1 MLRSLDSGVSGLQAQ
16 QTMLDVV
23 GNNIANVNTTGYK
36 SSSVEFEDT
45 LSQMIGTAS
54 GPQGNQ
60 GGTSPAQVGLGVRV
74 AATATNFTEGAAQ
87 TTGVGTNL
95 MINGDGFFI
104 VNNGGQTQ
112 YTRSGAFT
120 TDASGNL
127 VSPDGAIVQG
137 WSATNG
143 VVNSSAPVSNIT
155 LSTTGL
161 SAARA
166 TSNAAMTGNLA
177 DDAAVGA
184 TVNSQVTVYDA
195 NGAQSNLTMTFTR
208 NATGG
213 WDVSGA
219 DAAGNTATGTVTF
232 TNGAMTPAQSL
243 TVGGVT
249 VDMSKITGFAGSGG
263 VNFASQN
270 GTAAGSLQSFSIEND
285 GTIMGAFS
293 NGEKQAVG
301 RVALANFTNPGGL
314 QKAGNSNFIAT
325 PNSGLPQVGQ
335 AGSGSLGTMTSG
347 AIEGS
352 NVDLAREFT
361 NLIVAQRAFQ
371 ASARVITTS
380 DDVLQELLQLKTQ

>member
-54 GPQGNQ
+54 APQGNQ

-87 TTGVGTNL
+87 STGVGTNL

-104 VNNGGQTQ
+104 VNNGGQIQ

-137 WSATNG
+137 WPAANG
-143 VVNSSAPVSNIT
+143 VVNSSAPVSNLT
-155 LSTTGL
+155 LSTSGL

-166 TSNAAMTGNLA
+166 TANAAMSGNLA
-177 DDAAVGA
+177 DDAAVGSS
-184 TVNSQVTVYDA
+184 VNGQVTVYDA
-195 NGAQSNLTMTFTR
+195 NGTQRNLTATFTR
-208 NATGG
+208 TGPG
-213 WDVSGA
+213 WDVTTTDS
-219 DAAGNTATGTVTF
+219 AGNTATGTITF
-232 TNGAMTPAQSL
+232 LNGAMTSGQTL

-263 VNFASQN
+263 VNFASQD
-270 GTAAGSLQSFSIEND
+270 GTAAGSLQSFSLESD
-285 GTIMGAFS
+285 GTIMGSFS
-293 NGEKQAVG
+293 NGEKQAIG
-301 RVALANFTNPGGL
+301 RVALANFTNPAGL
-314 QKAGNSNFIAT
+314 QKAGNSNFTAT
-325 PNSGLPQVGQ
+325 PNSGLPQVGV
-335 AGSGSLGTMTSG
+335 AGSGSLGTLTSG
-347 AIEGS
+347 ALEGS

-380 DDVLQELLQLKTQ
+380 DDVLQELLTLKTQ

>member
-54 GPQGNQ
+54 APQGNQ
-60 GGTSPAQVGLGVRV
+60 GGQSPAQVGLGVRV

-120 TDASGNL
+120 TDAAGNL

-137 WSATNG
+137 WNATNG

-166 TSNAAMTGNLA
+166 TSKAAMTGNLA

-195 NGAQSNLTMTFTR
+195 NGAQSNLTMAFTR
-208 NATGG
+208 NGTGG
-213 WDVSGA
+213 WDVTGT
-219 DAAGNTATGTVTF
+219 DAAGNTASGLMTFASGVNTG
-232 TNGAMTPAQSL
+232 AQTL
-243 TVGGVT
+243 TVGAVT
-249 VDMSKITGFAGSGG
+249 VDLSKITGFAGSGG

-270 GTAAGSLQSFSIEND
+270 GTAAGSLQSFSIEGD

-325 PNSGLPQVGQ
+325 PNSGLAQVGQ

>member
-54 GPQGNQ
+54 APQGNQ

-137 WSATNG
+137 WPATNG
-143 VVNSSAPVSNIT
+143 VVNSSAPVSNLT

-177 DDAAVGA
+177 NDAAVGD

-195 NGAQSNLTMTFTR
+195 TGAQRNLTTTFTR
-208 NATGG
+208 TAAG
-213 WDVSGA
+213 WDVTA
-219 DAAGNTATGTVTF
+219 TDAAGNTATGSITF
-232 TNGAMTPAQSL
+232 ANGAMTSGQTL

-249 VDMSKITGFAGSGG
+249 IDMSKITGFAGSGG
-263 VNFASQN
+263 VNFSSQD
-270 GTAAGSLQSFSIEND
+270 GTAAGSLQSFSLESD

-293 NGEKQAVG
+293 NGSKQAIG

-325 PNSGLPQVGQ
+325 PNSGLPQVGV
-335 AGSGSLGTMTSG
+335 AGSGSLGTLTSG